1 MTQSLVKSPFEP
13 AKLYNQVT
21 LDNWRETAIKALKGE
36 AFETLEKTSD
46 DGIAIHPLYTA
57 QDVNAPNALAP
68 KTNNDGFWDIRQRVL
83 VDDIKEANKIALNE
97 LENGANSID
106 FEISDAEFDFAA
118 LSNGIFDDLASIA
131 IIGHENGLEIA
142 KNIISQM
149 PSEKLEKSL
158 LAFNLDPLSLNLTGF
173 DNYNLDAALA
183 FYGDNNAKAPKA
195 KFFCASADW
204 MLGIGASRALQV
216 AILVAS
222 GIEYLRTGE
231 NKGFA
236 PSQINKSLLFQIGID
251 GQVILEI
258 AKLRAIRT
266 LWAKVGAAIDENLP
280 MDLQAIVSSEMLED
294 EHPHTNILRIANACF
309 AAGVGGANIIT
320 TRSFE
325 PDPEKENEFT
335 RRIARNTQIILANES
350 NIAHAND
357 PASGSYAFEAL
368 TSEIAKDAWSIIQ
381 EIEKAGGF
389 SKAIKSGFI
398 AKKLGE

>member
-1 MTQSLVKSPFEP
+1 MTQSPVNSPFEP
-13 AKLYNQVT
+13 AELYNQVT
-21 LDNWRETAIKALKGE
+21 LESWRETAVKALKGE

-57 QDVNAPNALAP
+57 QDVGAPNALAP
-68 KTNNDGFWDIRQRVL
+68 KTNNDGLWDIRQRVL
-83 VDDIKEANKIALNE
+83 VEAENEANKIALNE

-106 FEISDAEFDFAA
+106 FEISDTKFDFAA
-118 LSNGIFDDLASIA
+118 LSNGIFDDLASIG

-142 KNIISQM
+142 KNIIGQT
-149 PSEKLEKSL
+149 PKEKLEKSL
-158 LAFNLDPLSLNLTGF
+158 LSFNLDPLSLNLTGF
-173 DNYNLDAALA
+173 DNYNLDDTLA
-183 FYGDNNAKAPKA
+183 FYGENIGKAPKA
-195 KFFCASADW
+195 KFLCASADW
-204 MLGIGASRALQV
+204 MLGIDASRALQV
-216 AILVAS
+216 AILIAS
-222 GIEYLRTGE
+222 GIEYLRAGE
-231 NKGFA
+231 SKGFS
-236 PSQINKSLLFQIGID
+236 PSQINEALLFQIGID

-266 LWAKVGAAIDENLP
+266 LWAKVGAAIGENLP
-280 MDLQAIVSSEMLED
+280 MDLQAIVSSQMLED

-309 AAGVGGANIIT
+309 AAGTGGANIIT

-325 PDPEKENEFT
+325 PDPEKESEFT

-350 NIAHAND
+350 NIARAND
-357 PASGSYAFEAL
+357 PASGSFAFETL
-368 TSEIAKDAWSIIQ
+368 TSEIAKSAWGIVQ

>member
-1 MTQSLVKSPFEP
+1 MTQSLEKSPFEP
-13 AKLYNQVT
+13 AELYNQVT
-21 LDNWRETAIKALKGE
+21 LENWRETAIKALKGE

-57 QDVNAPNALAP
+57 QDVGAPNILAP
-68 KTNNDGFWDIRQRVL
+68 KTNNDGLWDIRQRVL
-83 VDDIKEANKIALNE
+83 VEAENDANKIALNE

-106 FEISDAEFDFAA
+106 FEVSNAEFDFAS

-142 KNIISQM
+142 KNIVSQM

-173 DNYNLDAALA
+173 DNYNLDDALV
-183 FYGDNNAKAPKA
+183 FYGENIDKAPQA

-204 MLGIGASRALQV
+204 MLGIDASRALQV
-216 AILVAS
+216 AILIAS
-222 GIEYLRTGE
+222 GIEYLRAGE
-231 NKGFA
+231 NKGFEH
-236 PSQINKSLLFQIGID
+236 SQINKALLFQIGID

-266 LWAKVGAAIDENLP
+266 LWAKVGAAIGENLS
-280 MDLQAIVSSEMLED
+280 MDLQAIVSSQMLED

-309 AAGVGGANIIT
+309 AAGTGGANIIT

-325 PDPEKENEFT
+325 PEPEKESDFT

-350 NIAHAND
+350 NIAQAND
-357 PASGSYAFEAL
+357 PASGSYAFETL
-368 TSEIAKDAWSIIQ
+368 TSEIAKSAWGIVQ

>member
-1 MTQSLVKSPFEP
+1 MTQSPVNSPFEP
-13 AKLYNQVT
+13 AELYNQVT
-21 LDNWRETAIKALKGE
+21 LENWRETAVKALKGE

-57 QDVNAPNALAP
+57 QDVGAPNALAS
-68 KTNNDGFWDIRQRVL
+68 KTNNDGLWDIRQRVL
-83 VDDIKEANKIALNE
+83 VEAENDANKIALNE

-106 FEISDAEFDFAA
+106 FEINDTEFDFTA
-118 LSNGIFDDLASIA
+118 LKNGIFDDLASIG

-142 KNIISQM
+142 KNIISQT
-149 PSEKLEKSL
+149 PKEKLEKSL

-173 DNYNLDAALA
+173 DNYNLDDALA
-183 FYGDNNAKAPKA
+183 FYGENIGKAPRA
-195 KFFCASADW
+195 KFLCASADW
-204 MLGIGASRALQV
+204 MLGIDASRALQV
-216 AILVAS
+216 AILIAS
-222 GIEYLRTGE
+222 GIEYLRAGE
-231 NKGFA
+231 NKGFS
-236 PSQINKSLLFQIGID
+236 PSQINEALLFQIGID

-266 LWAKVGAAIDENLP
+266 LWAKVGAAIGENLP
-280 MDLQAIVSSEMLED
+280 MDLQAIVSSQMLED

-309 AAGVGGANIIT
+309 AAGTGGANIIT

-325 PDPEKENEFT
+325 PDPEKESEFT

-350 NIAHAND
+350 NIARAND
-357 PASGSYAFEAL
+357 PASGSYAFETL
-368 TSEIAKDAWSIIQ
+368 TSEIAKSAWGIVQ